1 MMRFARSRG
10 IAGSV
15 YYGAFLVSLSQL
27 RNNPL
32 NYSMTQE
39 VTFGKPSEVRDY
51 TLEVC
56 TASMRSVQAA
66 VAGGAKRIE
75 LCSALSVGGLT
86 PSLGLLREVR
96 TLYPKLR
103 IHVLIRPREGD
114 FVYSEEE
121 LRVMERDIEAALLYA
136 DAIVSGAMTPAGTVD
151 EVATRR
157 LLERSQGVSFTFH
170 RAFDQSQ
177 NPLKALETIQSLGCA
192 RILTSGTRETAES
205 GIPIIRQLVERAA
218 GAITILPGGGVTASN
233 IKRILNETGAQE
245 IHGSASIRLPDGR
258 QETDADIVRDFLKA
272 IH

>member
-1 MMRFARSRG
+1 M
-10 IAGSV
+10 
-15 YYGAFLVSLSQL
+15 YYGPFLVSLSQQ

-32 NYSMTQE
+32 NYGMTQA
-39 VTFGKPSEVRDY
+39 VTFDECSEVKDY

-86 PSLGLLREVR
+86 PSIGLLREVR
-96 TLYPKLR
+96 ALYPELR

-121 LRVMERDIEAALLYA
+121 LRVMERDIEAALPYV

-177 NPLKALETIQSLGCA
+177 NPLEDMERICALGCT
-192 RILTSGTRETAES
+192 RILTSGTRETAEA
-205 GIPIIRQLVERAA
+205 GIPIIRQLIERAA

-233 IKRILNETGAQE
+233 IRRILTETSAQE
-245 IHGSASIRLPDGR
+245 IHGSASQRLPDGR
-258 QETDADIVRDFLKA
+258 QETSADIVRNFLKA

>member
-1 MMRFARSRG
+1 MMQDVTSEDCRG
-10 IAGSV
+10 
-15 YYGAFLVSLSQL
+15 
-27 RNNPL
+27 
-32 NYSMTQE
+32 
-39 VTFGKPSEVRDY
+39 VREY

-96 TLYPKLR
+96 TLYPELR

-121 LRVMERDIEAALLYA
+121 LRVMERDIEAVLPYA
-136 DAIVSGAMTPAGTVD
+136 DSIVSGAMTSAGDVD

-157 LLERSQGVSFTFH
+157 LLERSQGVAFTFH

-177 NPLKALETIQSLGCA
+177 SPLEALETIRALGCT
-192 RILTSGTRETAES
+192 RILTSGTKDTAEA

-218 GAITILPGGGVTASN
+218 RAVTILPGGGVTASN
-233 IKRILNETGAQE
+233 IKRILTETGARE
-245 IHGSASIRLPDGR
+245 VHGSASLHLPDGR
-258 QETDADIVRDFLKA
+258 QETSADIVRSFLKA
-272 IH
+272 MP

>member
-1 MMRFARSRG
+1 MQDVTSEDCRG
-10 IAGSV
+10 
-15 YYGAFLVSLSQL
+15 
-27 RNNPL
+27 
-32 NYSMTQE
+32 
-39 VTFGKPSEVRDY
+39 VREY

-96 TLYPKLR
+96 TLYPELR

-121 LRVMERDIEAALLYA
+121 LRVMERDIEAVLPYA
-136 DAIVSGAMTPAGTVD
+136 DSIVSGAMTSAGDVD

-157 LLERSQGVSFTFH
+157 LLERSQGVAFTFH

-177 NPLKALETIQSLGCA
+177 SPLEALETIRALGCT
-192 RILTSGTRETAES
+192 RILTSGTKDTAEA
-205 GIPIIRQLVERAA
+205 GIPIIRQLVEHAA
-218 GAITILPGGGVTASN
+218 GAIMILPGGGVTASN
-233 IKRILNETGAQE
+233 IKRILTETGARE
-245 IHGSASIRLPDGR
+245 VHGSASLHLPDGR
-258 QETDADIVRDFLKA
+258 QETSADIVRSFLKA
-272 IH
+272 MP

>member
-1 MMRFARSRG
+1 MMQDVTSEDCRG
-10 IAGSV
+10 
-15 YYGAFLVSLSQL
+15 
-27 RNNPL
+27 
-32 NYSMTQE
+32 
-39 VTFGKPSEVRDY
+39 VREY

-96 TLYPKLR
+96 TLYPELR

-121 LRVMERDIEAALLYA
+121 LRVMERDIEAVLPYA
-136 DAIVSGAMTPAGTVD
+136 DSIVSGAMTSAGDVD

-157 LLERSQGVSFTFH
+157 LLERSQGVAFTFH

-177 NPLKALETIQSLGCA
+177 SPLDALETIRALGCT
-192 RILTSGTRETAES
+192 RILTSGTKDTAEA
-205 GIPIIRQLVERAA
+205 GIPIIRQLVEHAA
-218 GAITILPGGGVTASN
+218 GAIKILPGGGVTASN
-233 IKRILNETGAQE
+233 IKRILTETGARE
-245 IHGSASIRLPDGR
+245 VHGSASLHLPDGR
-258 QETDADIVRDFLKA
+258 QETSADIVRSFLKA
-272 IH
+272 MP

>member
-1 MMRFARSRG
+1 
-10 IAGSV
+10 
-15 YYGAFLVSLSQL
+15 
-27 RNNPL
+27 
-32 NYSMTQE
+32 MTQE
-39 VTFGKPSEVRDY
+39 VTSEDCRGVRAY
-51 TLEVC
+51 ALEVC

-96 TLYPKLR
+96 AHYPGLR

-121 LRVMERDIEAALLYA
+121 LSVMERDIELALPYA
-136 DAIVSGAMTPAGTVD
+136 DAIVSGAMTTAGDVD

-157 LLERSQGVSFTFH
+157 LLERSHGVPFTFH
-170 RAFDQSQ
+170 RAFDQSRS
-177 NPLKALETIQSLGCA
+177 PLEALKKIRALGCTH
-192 RILTSGTRETAES
+192 ILTSGTKETAEA

-233 IKRILNETGAQE
+233 IRRILTETGARE
-245 IHGSASIRLPDGR
+245 VHGSASLRLPDGR
-258 QETDADIVRDFLKA
+258 QETSADIVRDFLKA

>member
-1 MMRFARSRG
+1 
-10 IAGSV
+10 
-15 YYGAFLVSLSQL
+15 
-27 RNNPL
+27 
-32 NYSMTQE
+32 MTQE
-39 VTFGKPSEVRDY
+39 VTSEDCRGVRAY
-51 TLEVC
+51 ALEVC

-96 TLYPKLR
+96 ALHPELR

-121 LRVMERDIEAALLYA
+121 LSVMERDIELALPYA
-136 DAIVSGAMTPAGTVD
+136 DAIVSGAMTTAGDVD

-157 LLERSQGVSFTFH
+157 LLERSHGVPFTFH
-170 RAFDQSQ
+170 RAFDQSRS
-177 NPLKALETIQSLGCA
+177 PLEALKKIRALGCTH
-192 RILTSGTRETAES
+192 ILTSGTKETAEA

-233 IKRILNETGAQE
+233 IRRILTETGARE
-245 IHGSASIRLPDGR
+245 VHGSASLRLPDGR
-258 QETDADIVRDFLKA
+258 QETSVDIVRSFLKA
-272 IH
+272 MQ

>member
-1 MMRFARSRG
+1 M
-10 IAGSV
+10 
-15 YYGAFLVSLSQL
+15 YYGPFLVSLSQQ

-32 NYSMTQE
+32 NYGMTQA
-39 VTFGKPSEVRDY
+39 VTFDECSEVKDY

-56 TASMRSVQAA
+56 TASMRNVQAA

-86 PSLGLLREVR
+86 PSIGLLREVR
-96 TLYPKLR
+96 ALYPELR

-121 LRVMERDIEAALLYA
+121 LRVMERDIEAALPYV

-177 NPLKALETIQSLGCA
+177 NPLEDMERICALGCT
-192 RILTSGTRETAES
+192 RILTSGTRETAEA
-205 GIPIIRQLVERAA
+205 GIPIIRQLIERAA

-233 IKRILNETGAQE
+233 IRRILTETSAQE
-245 IHGSASIRLPDGR
+245 IHGSASQRLPDGR
-258 QETDADIVRDFLKA
+258 QETSADIVRNFLKA

>member
-1 MMRFARSRG
+1 MMQDVTSEDCRG
-10 IAGSV
+10 
-15 YYGAFLVSLSQL
+15 
-27 RNNPL
+27 
-32 NYSMTQE
+32 
-39 VTFGKPSEVRDY
+39 VREY

-96 TLYPKLR
+96 TLYPELR

-121 LRVMERDIEAALLYA
+121 LRVMERDIEAVLPYA
-136 DAIVSGAMTPAGTVD
+136 DSIVSGAMTSAGDVD

-157 LLERSQGVSFTFH
+157 LLERSQGVAFTFH

-177 NPLKALETIQSLGCA
+177 SPLEALETIRALGCT
-192 RILTSGTRETAES
+192 RILTSGTKDTAEA
-205 GIPIIRQLVERAA
+205 GIPIIRQLVEHAA
-218 GAITILPGGGVTASN
+218 GAIMILPGGGVTASN
-233 IKRILNETGAQE
+233 IKRILTETGARE
-245 IHGSASIRLPDGR
+245 VHGSASLHLPDGR
-258 QETDADIVRDFLKA
+258 QETSADIVRSFLKA
-272 IH
+272 MP

>member
-1 MMRFARSRG
+1 MIQDVTSEDCRG
-10 IAGSV
+10 
-15 YYGAFLVSLSQL
+15 
-27 RNNPL
+27 
-32 NYSMTQE
+32 
-39 VTFGKPSEVRDY
+39 VREY

-96 TLYPKLR
+96 ALHPELR

-121 LRVMERDIEAALLYA
+121 LRVMERDIEAVLPYA
-136 DAIVSGAMTPAGTVD
+136 DSIVSGAMTSAGDVD

-157 LLERSQGVSFTFH
+157 LLERSQGVAFTFH

-177 NPLKALETIQSLGCA
+177 SPLEALETIRALGCT
-192 RILTSGTRETAES
+192 RILTSGTKDTAEA
-205 GIPIIRQLVERAA
+205 GIPIIRQLVEHAA
-218 GAITILPGGGVTASN
+218 GAIKILPGGGVTASN
-233 IKRILNETGAQE
+233 IKRILTETGARE
-245 IHGSASIRLPDGR
+245 VHGSASLHLQDGR
-258 QETDADIVRDFLKA
+258 QETSADIVRSFLKA
-272 IH
+272 MP

>member
-1 MMRFARSRG
+1 MMQDVTSEDCRG
-10 IAGSV
+10 
-15 YYGAFLVSLSQL
+15 
-27 RNNPL
+27 
-32 NYSMTQE
+32 
-39 VTFGKPSEVRDY
+39 VREY

-96 TLYPKLR
+96 ALHPELR

-121 LRVMERDIEAALLYA
+121 LRVMERDIEAVLPYA
-136 DAIVSGAMTPAGTVD
+136 DSIVSGAMTSAGDVD

-157 LLERSQGVSFTFH
+157 LLERSQGVDFTFH

-177 NPLKALETIQSLGCA
+177 SPLDSLETIRALGCT
-192 RILTSGTRETAES
+192 RILTSGTKDTAEA
-205 GIPIIRQLVERAA
+205 GIPIIRQLVEHAA
-218 GAITILPGGGVTASN
+218 GAIKILPGGGVTASN
-233 IKRILNETGAQE
+233 IKRILTETGARE
-245 IHGSASIRLPDGR
+245 VHGSASLHLPDGR
-258 QETDADIVRDFLKA
+258 QETSADIVRSFLKA
-272 IH
+272 MP

>member
-1 MMRFARSRG
+1 MRFARSRG

-121 LRVMERDIEAALLYA
+121 LRVMERDIEAALPYA

-233 IKRILNETGAQE
+233 IKRILTETGAQE
-245 IHGSASIRLPDGR
+245 IHG
-258 QETDADIVRDFLKA
+258 
-272 IH
+272 

>member
-1 MMRFARSRG
+1 MQKGR
-10 IAGSV
+10 
-15 YYGAFLVSLSQL
+15 YYESFLVSLLRL
-27 RNNPL
+27 RNNSL
-32 NYSMTQE
+32 DHRMRQD
-39 VTFGKPSEVRDY
+39 VTFGNLSEVRDY

-96 TLYPKLR
+96 ALYPELR

-121 LRVMERDIEAALLYA
+121 LRVMERDIEAALPYV

-157 LLERSQGVSFTFH
+157 LVERSQGVSFTFH

-192 RILTSGTRETAES
+192 RILTSGTRETAEA

-233 IKRILNETGAQE
+233 IKRILIETGAQE
-245 IHGSASIRLPDGR
+245 IHGSASLHLPDGR
-258 QETDADIVRDFLKA
+258 QETSADIVRDFLKA

>member
-1 MMRFARSRG
+1 M
-10 IAGSV
+10 
-15 YYGAFLVSLSQL
+15 YYGPFLVSLSQQ

-32 NYSMTQE
+32 NYGMTQG
-39 VTFGKPSEVRDY
+39 VTFDECSEVRDY

-86 PSLGLLREVR
+86 PSLGLLREVHA
-96 TLYPKLR
+96 LYPELR

-121 LRVMERDIEAALLYA
+121 LRVMERDIEVALPYA

-151 EVATRR
+151 VVATRR

-177 NPLKALETIQSLGCA
+177 NPLEAMETIGALGCT
-192 RILTSGTRETAES
+192 RILTSGTRETAEA
-205 GIPIIRQLVERAA
+205 GIPIIRQLIERAA

-233 IKRILNETGAQE
+233 IRRILTETGAQE
-245 IHGSASIRLPDGR
+245 IHGSASLRLPDGR
-258 QETDADIVRDFLKA
+258 QETLTDIVRSFLKA

>member
-1 MMRFARSRG
+1 MIQDVTSEDCRG
-10 IAGSV
+10 
-15 YYGAFLVSLSQL
+15 
-27 RNNPL
+27 
-32 NYSMTQE
+32 
-39 VTFGKPSEVRDY
+39 VREY

-56 TASMRSVQAA
+56 TASIRSVQAA

-96 TLYPKLR
+96 ALYPELR

-121 LRVMERDIEAALLYA
+121 LSVMERDIELALPYA
-136 DAIVSGAMTPAGTVD
+136 DAIVSGAMTTAGDVD

-157 LLERSQGVSFTFH
+157 LLERSHGVPFTFH
-170 RAFDQSQ
+170 RAFDQSRS
-177 NPLKALETIQSLGCA
+177 PLEALKKIRALGCTH
-192 RILTSGTRETAES
+192 ILTSGTKETAEA

-233 IKRILNETGAQE
+233 IRRILTETGARE
-245 IHGSASIRLPDGR
+245 VHGSASLRLSDGR
-258 QETDADIVRDFLKA
+258 QETSVDIVRSFLKA
-272 IH
+272 MQ

>member
-1 MMRFARSRG
+1 M
-10 IAGSV
+10 
-15 YYGAFLVSLSQL
+15 YYGPFLVSLSQQ

-32 NYSMTQE
+32 NYGMTQE
-39 VTFGKPSEVRDY
+39 VTFGERSEVRDY

-56 TASMRSVQAA
+56 TASLRSVQAA

-96 TLYPKLR
+96 ALYPELR

-121 LRVMERDIEAALLYA
+121 LHVMERDIEAALPYA

-151 EVATRR
+151 VVATRR

-177 NPLKALETIQSLGCA
+177 NPLEAMETICALGCT
-192 RILTSGTRETAES
+192 RILTSGTKETAEA
-205 GIPIIRQLVERAA
+205 GIPIIRQLIERAA
-218 GAITILPGGGVTASN
+218 GVITILPGGGVTASN
-233 IKRILNETGAQE
+233 IRRILTETGAHE
-245 IHGSASIRLPDGR
+245 VHGSASLRLPDGR
-258 QETDADIVRDFLKA
+258 QETDADIVRNFLKA

>member
-1 MMRFARSRG
+1 MQKGR
-10 IAGSV
+10 
-15 YYGAFLVSLSQL
+15 YYESFLVSLLRQ
-27 RNNPL
+27 RNNSL
-32 NYSMTQE
+32 DHRMRQD
-39 VTFGKPSEVRDY
+39 VTFGNLSEVRDY

-96 TLYPKLR
+96 TLYPELR

-121 LRVMERDIEAALLYA
+121 LRVMERDIEAALPYA
-136 DAIVSGAMTPAGTVD
+136 DAIVSGAMTPTGTVD

-177 NPLKALETIQSLGCA
+177 SPLEDMERICALGCA
-192 RILTSGTRETAES
+192 RILTSGTRETAEA

-233 IKRILNETGAQE
+233 IKRILIETGVHE
-245 IHGSASIRLPDGR
+245 IHGSASLHLPDGR
-258 QETDADIVRDFLKA
+258 QETSADIVRNFLKA

>member
-1 MMRFARSRG
+1 M
-10 IAGSV
+10 
-15 YYGAFLVSLSQL
+15 YYGPFLVSLPRQ

-39 VTFGKPSEVRDY
+39 ETFDNRSEVRDY

-56 TASMRSVQAA
+56 TASLRSVQAA
-66 VAGGAKRIE
+66 VAGEAKRIE

-86 PSLGLLREVR
+86 PSLGLLREAR
-96 TLYPKLR
+96 ALYPELR

-121 LRVMERDIEAALLYA
+121 LRVMERDIEAVLPYA

-151 EVATRR
+151 VVATRR

-177 NPLKALETIQSLGCA
+177 SPLEDMEKICALGCT
-192 RILTSGTRETAES
+192 RILTSGTRETAEL
-205 GIPIIRQLVERAA
+205 GIPIIRQLIERAA
-218 GAITILPGGGVTASN
+218 SAITILPGGGVTASN
-233 IKRILNETGAQE
+233 IRRILTETGAQE
-245 IHGSASIRLPDGR
+245 IHGSASQRLPDGR
-258 QETDADIVRDFLKA
+258 QETSADIVRDFLKA